1 VQILCSAVKASLD
14 RLPGDSRTRIGFL
27 TFDSTLHFYN
37 LKASLA
43 APQMLVVSDLEEPFL
58 PLPDELLVNLSES
71 RAVVEALLA
80 SLPAFFPA
88 PTCLEAA
95 TGPALQAAHLL
106 LQRLG
111 GKLLLFQASLPSL
124 GAGRLKTRGDDP
136 RLYGSDREH
145 TLRIA
150 EDSFYKKTAA
160 EFSRV
165 QIGVNCYL
173 FANSY
178 IDVAS
183 LGEKH
188 SGSWRG
194 VHPTGS
200 SPLRASL
207 MTYRWTRAGYP
218 RPFAMFPTFVL
229 FQTLPLIVARPGCVR
244 AKPHQSTCLHLRS
257 CLPPWPSC

>member
-1 VQILCSAVKASLD
+1 VKASLD

-27 TFDSTLHFYN
+27 TFDGTLHFYN

-43 APQMLVVSDLEEPFL
+43 APQMLVVSDLEDPFL

-71 RAVVEALLA
+71 RALVEALLA

-188 SGSWRG
+188 AGSLG
-194 VHPTGS
+194 GMHPTGS
-200 SPLRASL
+200 SPLRAAL
-207 MTYRWTRAGYP
+207 MGL
-218 RPFAMFPTFVL
+218 L
-229 FQTLPLIVARPGCVR
+229 FEHEQA
-244 AKPHQSTCLHLRS
+244 STDN
-257 CLPPWPSC
+257 CLPCFQHLWFVKVCH